1 MQVFA
6 TQETPPN
13 WIGTPGDRV
22 VALGA
27 GNAAQRVPVHSLA
40 DCFGEDRPPTAA
52 ALLPRMRQP
61 SAAVQLDGPQ
71 NTLESALGIS
81 PGVFSRQT
89 LPFHSATSETLEESP
104 PGKPSPTSMHDVLDR
119 HARPPQETDS
129 KSCAAGIRPARDQRL
144 PSQRS
149 KELPEIPRQ
158 ARGAAHHT
166 EAGAA
171 TPRAV
176 RITDQCLPFH
186 LRALGAVPGGR
197 RLVRP
202 QPPATQNRA
211 KTQET
216 RPSVS

>member
-6 TQETPPN
+6 TQETPPSRT
-13 WIGTPGDRV
+13 GTPGDRA

-52 ALLPRMRQP
+52 ALSPRMRQP
-61 SAAVQLDGPQ
+61 TAAVQLDGPQ

-89 LPFHSATSETLEESP
+89 FPFHSATSETLEESP

-129 KSCAAGIRPARDQRL
+129 KSCAAGIRPARNQRL

>member
-13 WIGTPGDRV
+13 WIGTPGGTV
-22 VALGA
+22 VGLGA

-61 SAAVQLDGPQ
+61 SAAVQLDGPHDRF
-71 NTLESALGIS
+71 EAAFEGS

-89 LPFHSATSETLEESP
+89 FPFHSATSETLEESP
-104 PGKPSPTSMHDVLDR
+104 PGKPSPTSMHDVLDL

-129 KSCAAGIRPARDQRL
+129 TACAGGIRPARDQRL

-149 KELPEIPRQ
+149 KALPEIPRQ

-176 RITDQCLPFH
+176 RITDQRVPFH

-211 KTQET
+211 KTHET